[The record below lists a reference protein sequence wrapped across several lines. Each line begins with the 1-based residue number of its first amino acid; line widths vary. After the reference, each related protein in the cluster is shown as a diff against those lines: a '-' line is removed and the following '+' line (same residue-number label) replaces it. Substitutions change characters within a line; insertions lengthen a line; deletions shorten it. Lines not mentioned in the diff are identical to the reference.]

1 MAVDKNKIKAH
12 EALIK
17 KSQSTAKPAQAGGAH
32 STAGKAVSSA
42 LYRMMDA
49 VKEKPIEWLWPGRI
63 ACGKVTLI
71 AGDPGLG
78 KSQITAA
85 LAGVVT
91 RGDLWPVD
99 LVKCNPGAV
108 VFLSSEDDAADTI
121 KPRLVA
127 VGADLSKCAI
137 LDSVQEVN
145 EAGAVIK
152 RSFNLKS
159 DLDRLARVIREIG
172 NVRLIVVDPITAY
185 LGGVDSHK
193 NSDVRALLSPLG
205 DFAEKNRLA
214 ILGVS
219 HLNKSTAQDAL
230 LRINGSLA
238 FVAAAR
244 AAFIAVKD
252 KNDPGRRLL
261 LPLKNNL
268 AKDTGGLAFSIADY
282 TLESGIETSR
292 IEWEPEPVTI
302 TADEA
307 LSASVRRQ
315 ENSQI
320 EEAKR
325 FLSELLDN
333 IARPS
338 SEVKA
343 EAEEAGY
350 SWATIRRAQE
360 ELGIKP
366 KKETYNGGWIWRL
379 PNDLKHE
386 DAQTPLQTNE
396 HLRRDRMNKG
406 VEVDEAH
413 EDAHVVE
420 AGHLGKNT
428 RETESFF

>member
-1 MAVDKNKIKAH
+1 MTPEQRKKELEKLAAEGRKA
-12 EALIK
+12 ETKK
-17 KSQSTAKPAQAGGAH
+17 KSKNRATPAKAGAAGPP
-32 STAGKAVSSA
+32 SGKASSSA
-42 LYRMMDA
+42 VYRMLDT
-49 VKEKPIEWLWPGRI
+49 VQEKPIEWLWPGRI

-91 RGDLWPVD
+91 RGGFWPVD
-99 LVKCNPGAV
+99 LVKCNSGAV

-137 LDSVQEVN
+137 LDAVQEVD
-145 EAGAVIK
+145 ESGTIVK

-159 DLDRLARVIREIG
+159 DLERLARVVKEIG

-282 TLESGIETSR
+282 TLESGIETSC
-292 IEWEPEPVTI
+292 IEWEPEPVTM

-307 LSASVRRQ
+307 LGASMRRAD
-315 ENSQI
+315 NSQI

-325 FLSELLDN
+325 FLSGLLEN
-333 IARPS
+333 IAMPS
-338 SEVKA
+338 SDVKA

-366 KKETYNGGWIWRL
+366 KKETYNGGWIWSL
-379 PNDLKHE
+379 PNEPKHE

-396 HLRRDRMNKG
+396 HLRGDRMNKG
-406 VEVDEAH
+406 VEGHGAR
-413 EDAHVVE
+413 EDAH
-420 AGHLGKNT
+420 LI
-428 RETESFF
+428 